1 MVLRSSYVN
10 ASAAPMF
17 PFCHGLGF
25 ANLSMAL
32 SINRS
37 TASMGDTVSAAV
49 AISRHDNMDIAQVS
63 PSFLPALSQSLFL
76 FLPRLLPSCISA
88 SLL

>member
-1 MVLRSSYVN
+1 MLRSRYVN
-10 ASAAPMF
+10 ATAAPMF

-37 TASMGDTVSAAV
+37 TVSMGDTVSATV
-49 AISRHDNMDIAQVS
+49 AISRHDNINIAQVLRS
-63 PSFLPALSQSLFL
+63 
-76 FLPRLLPSCISA
+76 
-88 SLL
+88 